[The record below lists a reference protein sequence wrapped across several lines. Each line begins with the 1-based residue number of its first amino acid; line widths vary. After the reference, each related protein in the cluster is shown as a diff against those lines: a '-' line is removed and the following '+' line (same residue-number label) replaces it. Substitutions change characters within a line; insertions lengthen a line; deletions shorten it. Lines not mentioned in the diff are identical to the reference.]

1 MKFIR
6 IHPRLRRLFSR
17 LSSLLLLFQRSP
29 IIQLIFP
36 EAKILGSSAI
46 ADTATLAIATI
57 VGLGAFDSV
66 AGASNSVVQTSPVAG
81 SSTVNATV
89 GVALTFVYGIAT
101 SDTPT
106 SFTITSGTLPSGLI
120 KSATIS
126 AKKNYISGTPAAGTQ
141 GSYPITIKASDPKY
155 STTGTFTIV
164 VAAAATT
171 PPAITTNPSSTT
183 INSGSSTILNVTA
196 TGTAPLTYKWY
207 EGAAG
212 VTTNLKQ
219 TGSTSSFTTPTLTA
233 TTSYW
238 VNVSNA
244 ANPNGVNST
253 AATVTVPVPAAIAS
267 QPYPASNP
275 INYGATTTLSVVAN
289 GSPTLTYQWYMGN
302 SGDLVNSTKILIN
315 GTSASYT
322 TPALTTTTNYWVNVI
337 NPATPAGVASYTA
350 TVYVLNPFQTWM
362 ALSGTQVPSNQ
373 TDPGSTPQPDGL
385 NNMQKFA
392 FNMDPNKSDSRRL
405 RVGSGDLAGLPGFV
419 RINGKLRLEYIRRK
433 ASTNPG
439 ITYLPQCTTNLAVW
453 TPFPGAETATPIGTT
468 VWERVVVDGPA
479 GESRCLGRVMVE
491 TP

>member
-1 MKFIR
+1 MAR
-6 IHPRLRRLFSR
+6 CNRQGRWY
-17 LSSLLLLFQRSP
+17 SL
-29 IIQLIFP
+29 
-36 EAKILGSSAI
+36 
-46 ADTATLAIATI
+46 D
-57 VGLGAFDSV
+57 
-66 AGASNSVVQTSPVAG
+66 N
-81 SSTVNATV
+81 
-89 GVALTFVYGIAT
+89 
-101 SDTPT
+101 
-106 SFTITSGTLPSGLI
+106 GLI
-120 KSATIS
+120 HI
-126 AKKNYISGTPAAGTQ
+126 YVLGF
-141 GSYPITIKASDPKY
+141 
-155 STTGTFTIV
+155 TTKP
-164 VAAAATT
+164 AATT
-171 PPAITTNPSSTT
+171 A
-183 INSGSSTILNVTA
+183 INSGSTTTLNCAVN
-196 TGTAPLTYKWY
+196 
-207 EGAAG
+207 AAG
-212 VTTNLKQ
+212 VPPGATLTYQWYQGVSGITTTPVGTN
-219 TGSTSSFTTPTLTA
+219 SSSFTTLALTA
-233 TTSYW
+233 NTNYW
-238 VNVSNA
+238 VQLKSVFSTSTVTA
-244 ANPNGVNST
+244 NST
-253 AATVTVPVPAAIAS
+253 TAAVTVTAAVPAAIAS

-453 TPFPGAETATPIGTT
+453 TPFPGAETATPIVGTT